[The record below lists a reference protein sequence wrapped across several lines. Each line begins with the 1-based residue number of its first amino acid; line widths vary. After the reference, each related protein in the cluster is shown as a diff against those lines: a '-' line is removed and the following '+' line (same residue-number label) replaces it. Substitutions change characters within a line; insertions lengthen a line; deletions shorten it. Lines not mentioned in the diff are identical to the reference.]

1 VLESEAVGISTPSQ
15 LSLAVGEPNTGGL
28 GHSMVLEAASVDVQK
43 GALVS
48 STVMVS
54 DVVAVLLHASVAVHV
69 RVTL

>member
-1 VLESEAVGISTPSQ
+1 VLKSEAVGISTPSQ
-15 LSLAVGEPNTGGL
+15 LSLAVGEPNTGDW
-28 GHSMVLEAASVDVQK
+28 GHSKVTGPSVDVQK